1 MQARTTAVNME
12 LTDLVSIREFAAR
25 VGQEER
31 IDAVIL
37 NAGVMMTPQTYTKCG
52 WELQIA
58 TNHHGHFYLVQLL
71 ADKLNSQVLNG

>member
-1 MQARTTAVNME
+1 MQAKLTAVIMD
-12 LTDLVSIREFAAR
+12 LTDLVSIQDFAAR

-37 NAGVMMTPQTYTKCG
+37 NAGVMMTPQTYTECG